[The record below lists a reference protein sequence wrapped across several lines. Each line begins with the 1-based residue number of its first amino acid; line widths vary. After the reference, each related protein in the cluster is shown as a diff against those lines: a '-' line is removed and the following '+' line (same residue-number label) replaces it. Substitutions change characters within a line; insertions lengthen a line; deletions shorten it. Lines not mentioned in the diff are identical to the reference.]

1 MPFLTFLRH
10 AKTAPPLAGQE
21 DFDRPL
27 TERGRSDATR
37 MGKLLVDLALDLA
50 LVSAAAR
57 TTETWAIASADFAAP
72 LPPTVE
78 QSLYLCRAAHLIQRL
93 REVPPEIQSVVVVG
107 HNPCLQEVALWLAG
121 KTKAPAVGQMR
132 EKFPTCAFATFEL
145 TASGWSDL
153 SPKTVTFTR
162 FAAPRMLGIAVAS

>member
-1 MPFLTFLRH
+1 MPFLTLLRH
-10 AKTAPPLAGQE
+10 AKAAPPLPGQE

-37 MGKLLVDLALDLA
+37 MGKLLVDLAPDLA

-57 TTETWAIASADFAAP
+57 TTESWSIASADFAVP

-78 QSLYLCRAAHLIQRL
+78 QSLYLCRAAHLIERL
-93 REVPPEIQSVVVVG
+93 RAVPADVQSVVVVG

-121 KTKAPAVGQMR
+121 KAKAPGVSQMR

-145 TASGWSDL
+145 STGSWGDL
-153 SPKTVTFTR
+153 APKTVSFVR
-162 FAAPRMLGIAVAS
+162 FAAPRMLD